1 MKYIPARILEAFDG
15 NEDVARTAIFQQD
28 SIWKTGRD
36 VTQGFKAVS
45 MKDAVALPNATILI
59 PHILT
64 QFVKEG
70 VEPMLIGTR
79 LLTRIQY
86 QPGLSIQFPALGSL
100 YAEDVAPGQS
110 LPEFAPDL
118 GGHATNELKVGKSG
132 LALKIFDEITRYNQ
146 YNLVA
151 YWLKLAGLAL
161 ARHKEKK
168 IFNFIS
174 GMGTTAI
181 DNDNMLNGVLGQYT
195 SGRAADGTLN
205 GSMTM
210 DDILNMYAL
219 GLQQGFIMDTILVHP
234 LTWLM
239 WLRDPVLRVFATNFG
254 GGAWFNK
261 WSGNPSNTN
270 PQASFSPTGEGK
282 GMLINPTDNGA
293 QPGTGTSTP
302 TPLTDLDQN
311 LTSVPTLP
319 SYLGM
324 SFNIIPSPFMTF
336 NVDTNTC
343 DMMMFN
349 SSNLGALIVDQ
360 DPSVMEWSQP
370 DLGLTKMQ
378 IAERYGLAVLN
389 EGQGIIVAKNVKV
402 TRNYIS
408 DESMQAVASVTF
420 SSSGLIDP
428 TVSGKSPLHS

>member
-64 QFVKEG
+64 QFVQEG

-168 IFNFIS
+168 IFNFIA
-174 GMGTTAI
+174 GMGTVAI
-181 DNDNMLNGVLGQYT
+181 DNDNMYNGVLGQYT
-195 SGRAADGTLN
+195 SGRNANGSLN

-210 DDILNMYAL
+210 DDVLAMYAL

-239 WLRDPVLRVFATNFG
+239 WLRDPVLRVFQQQHG
-254 GGAWFNK
+254 GGQWFNK
-261 WSGNPSNTN
+261 WSGDPRNNNPLAN
-270 PQASFSPTGEGK
+270 FSPTGEGT
-282 GMLINPTDNGA
+282 GMLINPADNGVSTA
-293 QPGTGTSTP
+293 TP
-302 TPLTDLDQN
+302 TPLAELNQS

-324 SFNIIPSPFMTF
+324 NFNIIPSPFVNF
-336 NVDTNTC
+336 NLSNNTA
-343 DMMMFN
+343 DMIMFN

-360 DPSVMEWSQP
+360 DPSIMEWSQP

-378 IAERYGLAVLN
+378 IAERYGLAILN
-389 EGQGIIVAKNVKV
+389 EGQGIIVAKSVKV
-402 TRNYIS
+402 TRNYVS
-408 DESMQAVASVTF
+408 DESVQPTMTISGELISPSASGVL
-420 SSSGLIDP
+420 SLA
-428 TVSGKSPLHS
+428 

>member
-1 MKYIPARILEAFDG
+1 MKYIPARILEAFGGDE
-15 NEDVARTAIFQQD
+15 NVARTAIFQQD

-70 VEPMLIGTR
+70 VEPMLVGTR

-118 GGHATNELKVGKSG
+118 GGHTTNELKVGKSG

-151 YWLKLAGLAL
+151 YWLKLAGQAL

-168 IFNFIS
+168 IMNFIKAQ
-174 GMGTTAI
+174 GTTAF
-181 DNDNMLNGVLGQYT
+181 DNTTRANGVLGQYT
-195 SGRAADGTLN
+195 SGRKADGSLN

-210 DDILNMYAL
+210 DDVLAMYAL

-239 WLRDPVLRVFATNFG
+239 WLRDPVLRVFQQTWG
-254 GGAWFNK
+254 GGQWFNK
-261 WSGNPSNTN
+261 WQGDPRNQN
-270 PQASFSPTGEGK
+270 PQASFSPTGEGT
-282 GMLINPTDNGA
+282 GSLINPVTGNA
-293 QPGTGTSTP
+293 QSPTP
-302 TPLTDLDQN
+302 TSLQDLDQN

-324 SFNIIPSPFMTF
+324 SFNIIPSPFMEF
-336 NVDTNTC
+336 NVSNNTC
-343 DMMMFN
+343 DMIMFN
-349 SSNLGALIVDQ
+349 SQNLGALIVDQ
-360 DPSVMEWSQP
+360 DPSVLEWSQP

-378 IAERYGLAVLN
+378 IAERYGLAILN
-389 EGQGIIVAKNVKV
+389 EGQGIIVAKDVKV
-402 TRNYIS
+402 ARNLIA
-408 DESMQAVASVTF
+408 DEAASVTF
-420 SSSGLIDP
+420 ATSGTLVDP
-428 TVSGKSPLHS
+428 AASGVASPI